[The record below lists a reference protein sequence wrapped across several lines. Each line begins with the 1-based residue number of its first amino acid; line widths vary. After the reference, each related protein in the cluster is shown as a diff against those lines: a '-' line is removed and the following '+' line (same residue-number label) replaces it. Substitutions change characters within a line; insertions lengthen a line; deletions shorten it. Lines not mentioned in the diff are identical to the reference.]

1 MIVLQG
7 INGGKLPQSI
17 DSHQSLRSELTNGM
31 DVEMDSGDHLGNAHQ
46 NGHMNGHHTN
56 GGAVHPS
63 QNGSLSCGRANSA
76 FIQKDIMLS
85 HDVSNNRSFVAGRK
99 RGREDVDEDVNEEWK
114 RVRYLELGDFQ
125 GQSNVVLPSSQPI
138 MSNGCVAMTTD
149 EPIEQPNFVTSVHP
163 NSIPIVRENNSF
175 VDNCTYRCSY
185 KYKNSPCI

>member
-1 MIVLQG
+1 
-7 INGGKLPQSI
+7 
-17 DSHQSLRSELTNGM
+17 M